1 MSDFEDETAGDLA
14 VIQLLK
20 EKLVEKGVQVVEGSM
35 LHGSEA
41 IVVQNLAPFLQFAID
56 KMDDIAVAVF
66 DHKQRT
72 VAEDDDGTVLNAY
85 IKLRS
90 SGLWVTSAVFS
101 FEDIEAVS
109 TEDDD
114 DEVTPDFLMEMPSE
128 ETIEAAALNVALSDG
143 FPRLKTNEQRMTFAR
158 PIVNLN
164 WKGDVGKGAILTSIV
179 SHANSYLD
187 MCILPLRIQ
196 MLSSTGAT
204 DKEVAKSLGISVS
217 KTENLKD
224 FPVPDFMKKNVLA
237 HSSWKQKLRPSAG

>member
-20 EKLVEKGVQVVEGSM
+20 EKLVGKRVQVVEGSM
-35 LHGSEA
+35 IHGSEA
-41 IVVQNLAPFLQFAID
+41 IVVQSLAPFLQFAID

-72 VAEDDDGTVLNAY
+72 SAEDDDGTVLNAY
-85 IKLRS
+85 IKLKS

-101 FEDIEAVS
+101 FAELDSDNTADEG
-109 TEDDD
+109 DDD
-114 DEVTPDFLMEMPSE
+114 DETPEFLMEMPSE

-164 WKGDVGKGAILTSIV
+164 WKGDIGKGAILTSIV

-196 MLSSTGAT
+196 MLSATGAT
-204 DKEVAKSLGISVS
+204 NKEISKSLGISVS

-224 FPVPDFMKKNVLA
+224 FPVPDFMKANVLA
-237 HSSWKQKLRPSAG
+237 HPSWKQK